1 MGNSKSSFHSSCSVS
16 DLSSQLECTLQLN
29 SDPADHVISGSG
41 EVHANGIMSVKISNK
56 TISVL
61 KPSKVFWVGVLLKR
75 KSWIHSGIGL
85 HNDISVQF
93 EDGTTKSYQYVVAH
107 GVAMGLDNTLKIH
120 LCFANTLHGVHRSL
134 ARAFETEIDYSF
146 KPVFAGDSW
155 TTNRCA
161 DGVVAEMEK
170 YLGRPVNMQLAS
182 RSDTNCIHF
191 SAAMYLYFA
200 YKESKQSEIMSKVA
214 GEMSRKEYTALLT
227 KLEKQLDAI
236 SA

>member
-1 MGNSKSSFHSSCSVS
+1 MGNSKSSFHSSYSVS

-29 SDPADHVISGSG
+29 SDPDHVISGSG
-41 EVHANGIMSVKISNK
+41 EVRADGIMSVKISNK
-56 TISVL
+56 TISVP
-61 KPSKVFWVGVLLKR
+61 KPSKVFWVGVLLRK

-85 HNDISVQF
+85 HNDITVEF

-107 GVAMGLDNTLKIH
+107 GVGWDKALKIH

-155 TTNRCA
+155 TTSRCA

-200 YKESKQSEIMSKVA
+200 CKESKQSEIMSKVA